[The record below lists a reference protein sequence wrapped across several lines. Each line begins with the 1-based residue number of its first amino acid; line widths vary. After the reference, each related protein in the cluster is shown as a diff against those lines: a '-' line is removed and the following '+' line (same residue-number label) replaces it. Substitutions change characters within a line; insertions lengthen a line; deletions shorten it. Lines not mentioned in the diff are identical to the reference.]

1 MKHLYPYLRRFRKES
16 ILAPLFK
23 MLEATFDLLVPMVV
37 ADIIKV
43 GIAGGDTT
51 YILTR
56 CGLLVLMALIGLLC
70 SFTAQYFAARAAI
83 GTSTGLRHELMAHI
97 QSLSFSELDTLG
109 VSTLITRMTS
119 DVNQVQNGL
128 NMFLRLFLR
137 SPFIVA
143 GAMIAAFTIDT
154 QIALIFL
161 AAIPVL
167 AVIVF
172 GIMRIT
178 SPMYKT
184 VQSRLDAVTGATRE
198 NLSGVRVVRAFGRED
213 AEEEN
218 FVQQNG
224 SLNAMQLKVGRIA
237 ALMNPLTYV
246 VVNLGI
252 IGILYFGAN
261 KIGSG
266 ALLSG
271 DVVALVNYMSQILV
285 ELVKLANLVV
295 LLTRAIASMG
305 RVSQVLDTPSTM
317 AFPEKPV
324 SADAASDVAV
334 AFDHVSLRYQGAGA
348 ESLSDVTFT
357 AKKGQTIG
365 VIGGTGSGKTT
376 LVSLIPRFYDAT
388 KGQVTL
394 LGQPITAYSK
404 AELNRH
410 VAVVMQKAQLFKGTI
425 RSNLLWGNEN
435 ATDEELWHALS
446 IAQSE
451 DFVRQKPG
459 KLDDPVEQG
468 GRNLSGG
475 QRQRL
480 TIARALVGHPDILI
494 LDDSAS
500 ALDYATD
507 ARLRTAIRAHD
518 ANVTVFLVSQ
528 RAASI
533 QYADQILVLDDG
545 ALVGQGTHAELL
557 ESCPVYQEI
566 YYSQFPKEAQ
576 NA

>member
-51 YILTR
+51 YIWTR

-317 AFPEKPV
+317 VFPEKPV

-507 ARLRTAIRAHD
+507 AALRKALRTLPAETKLFI
-518 ANVTVFLVSQ
+518 VSQ
-528 RAASI
+528 RTSSLRH
-533 QYADQILVLDDG
+533 ADQIIVLDDG
-545 ALVGQGTHAELL
+545 HMVGIGTHDELMQTC
-557 ESCPVYQEI
+557 EVYREI
-566 YYSQFPKEAQ
+566 HESQFRKGSDVQ
-576 NA
+576 